1 MNFRSRSTP
10 EPIAFQLAPMIDV
23 ILFLLTFF
31 LLTWNLARY
40 ETELNVKVPTAKQ
53 GESPKRLPGEIVVNV
68 KANGQVV
75 LNQRSVNYEEL
86 LGILKQIVAQFP
98 NQAVILRA
106 DENANYKYVVAVLDV
121 CRAADIWN
129 VAFATAPSEE
139 QSK

>member
-1 MNFRSRSTP
+1 MNFRSRSNP
-10 EPIAFQLAPMIDV
+10 EPISFQLAPMIDV

-31 LLTWNLARY
+31 ILTWNLARY

-53 GESPKRLPGEIVVNV
+53 GETPKRLPGEIVLNV
-68 KANGQVV
+68 KANGDVV
-75 LNQRSVNYEEL
+75 LNQRVVSYDEL
-86 LGILKQIVAQFP
+86 LTILKQIVGQFP

-129 VAFATAPSEE
+129 VAFATSPPEG
-139 QSK
+139 QK